1 MSDPRQQIYETIRS
15 GSWMDTDHL
24 IAQAGKQ
31 HEDIQHKMREEAAVV
46 QAALATPDG
55 ARFID
60 WLAKNTLLRP
70 PTDQEL
76 NPGNA
81 ESYAIAKAR
90 REGQNGVLFMILQAL
105 QVPQS

>member
-1 MSDPRQQIYETIRS
+1 MTNPQQQIFETLRT
-15 GSWMDTDHL
+15 GDWMDTDHL

-31 HEDIQHKMREEAAVV
+31 REQAQHKMREEAAVV
-46 QAALATPDG
+46 QAALATPEG

-76 NPGNA
+76 NPANA